1 MKQEICMIRVNGS
14 RVTIAISIMAMGVSL
29 LQPRLACAREA
40 PQAGLSPMVESVAD
54 TFAFISW
61 TTRNPGGTIL
71 HYAIV
76 HYGKDPSHLDLTAV
90 SPTRINPGHTD
101 MVFRVRMNDLQ
112 PQTTYY
118 YKVSSTQAN
127 GTSDPGTSAVQRFD
141 TRPNNPTSAEK

>member
-1 MKQEICMIRVNGS
+1 MTKANGS
-14 RVTIAISIMAMGVSL
+14 RLVIAMSLVAMGL
-29 LQPRLACAREA
+29 MFLQPGLARAGESTSPA
-40 PQAGLSPMVESVAD
+40 QANLSPMVESVAD

-61 TTRNPGGTIL
+61 TTRNPRGTIL

-76 HYGKDPSHLDLTAV
+76 HYGKDPNHLDLTAV

-112 PQTTYY
+112 PETTYY

-127 GTSDPGTSAVQRFD
+127 GTADPGTSAVQQFD
-141 TRPNNPTSAEK
+141 TIPTNQTSAEK